1 MLTSVGRAAVRRV
14 QTSRLSGSAPS
25 AAQLL
30 CRQLAIKTALPIR
43 SFTVS
48 AWSPSP
54 ASGDKKA
61 AKKTTTTTTTKK
73 ATLATKSK
81 SKATDSKSKSQTK
94 AKPKPKA
101 AAPKPKKA
109 KKEVDPEKVKKLEI
123 RELKKWAL
131 RDKLPMLPATTWV
144 LFTSENKGN
153 PTGTGGITQEATELS
168 EKFRQLTE
176 SELQDLS
183 RRAVANRQKN
193 LATYKAWVET
203 HEPARIHLANK
214 TRRRLAFLT
223 GKPVKQISD
232 ERLPQRPASSY
243 SLYLVDNW
251 DNSHAETSQAK
262 FKEISESWKDVNPTE
277 KALYEQRSADQ
288 SVKYKA
294 EMEKLDARAKVI
306 QETGLA

>member
-14 QTSRLSGSAPS
+14 QTARLSAPAPS

-30 CRQLAIKTALPIR
+30 CLQSTAKTALPIR

-61 AKKTTTTTTTKK
+61 AKKTTTTTTKK
-73 ATLATKSK
+73 ATLTTKSK

-101 AAPKPKKA
+101 AAPKSKKT
-109 KKEVDPEKVKKLEI
+109 KKEVDPEKAKKLEI

-131 RDKLPMLPATTWV
+131 RDKLAMLPATTWT
-144 LFTSENKGN
+144 LFTSENQGN
-153 PTGTGGITQEATELS
+153 LSGSGGITQQMTELS
-168 EKFRQLTE
+168 EKFRQLSE
-176 SELQDLS
+176 SEHEDIH
-183 RRAVANRQKN
+183 RRAAANRQKN
-193 LATYKAWVET
+193 LATYKAWIET
-203 HEPARIHLANK
+203 HEPARVYLANK
-214 TRRRLAFLT
+214 ARRRLAFLT

-232 ERLPQRPASSY
+232 ERLPLRPTGSY
-243 SLYLVDNW
+243 SLFLVDNW
-251 DNSHAETSQAK
+251 SKIQAETSQSK
-262 FKEISESWKDVNPTE
+262 FKEIGESWKDVNPTE
-277 KALYEQRSADQ
+277 KALYEQRAADS

-294 EMEKLDARAKVI
+294 EIEKLDARAKVI

>member
-14 QTSRLSGSAPS
+14 QITRLSASAPS

-30 CRQLAIKTALPIR
+30 CRQSTIKTALPIR

-61 AKKTTTTTTTKK
+61 AKKTTTTTTKK
-73 ATLATKSK
+73 ATLTTKSK

-109 KKEVDPEKVKKLEI
+109 KKEVDPEKAKKLEI

-131 RDKLPMLPATTWV
+131 RDKLAMLPATTWV
-144 LFTSENKGN
+144 LFTSENKGSL
-153 PTGTGGITQEATELS
+153 TGTGGITQQMTELS

-232 ERLPQRPASSY
+232 ERLPQRPTGSY

-251 DNSHAETSQAK
+251 DKSHAETNQAK
-262 FKEISESWKDVNPTE
+262 FKEIGESWKDVNPTE

-294 EMEKLDARAKVI
+294 EMEKLDSRAKVI

>member
-14 QTSRLSGSAPS
+14 QTTRLSASTPS

-30 CRQLAIKTALPIR
+30 SRQSAIKTALPIR

-61 AKKTTTTTTTKK
+61 AKKTTTTTTKK
-73 ATLATKSK
+73 ATGTTKSK
-81 SKATDSKSKSQTK
+81 SKVTDTKSKSQTK

-131 RDKLPMLPATTWV
+131 KDKLAVLPATTWV

-153 PTGTGGITQEATELS
+153 LTGTGGITQQATELS

-176 SELQDLS
+176 SELQVRHPL
-183 RRAVANRQKN
+183 
-193 LATYKAWVET
+193 
-203 HEPARIHLANK
+203 PP
-214 TRRRLAFLT
+214 FL
-223 GKPVKQISD
+223 
-232 ERLPQRPASSY
+232 Y
-243 SLYLVDNW
+243 
-251 DNSHAETSQAK
+251 
-262 FKEISESWKDVNPTE
+262 
-277 KALYEQRSADQ
+277 
-288 SVKYKA
+288 
-294 EMEKLDARAKVI
+294 
-306 QETGLA
+306 

>member
-14 QTSRLSGSAPS
+14 QTTRLSASAPS

-30 CRQLAIKTALPIR
+30 CRQSTIKSALPIR

-61 AKKTTTTTTTKK
+61 AKKTTTTTTKK
-73 ATLATKSK
+73 ATLTTKSK

-109 KKEVDPEKVKKLEI
+109 KKEVDPEKAKKLEI

-131 RDKLPMLPATTWV
+131 RDKLAMLPATTWV
-144 LFTSENKGN
+144 LFTSENKGSL
-153 PTGTGGITQEATELS
+153 TGTGGITQQMTELS

-176 SELQDLS
+176 SELQV
-183 RRAVANRQKN
+183 R
-193 LATYKAWVET
+193 
-203 HEPARIHLANK
+203 HP
-214 TRRRLAFLT
+214 
-223 GKPVKQISD
+223 
-232 ERLPQRPASSY
+232 LPPFCY
-243 SLYLVDNW
+243 
-251 DNSHAETSQAK
+251 
-262 FKEISESWKDVNPTE
+262 
-277 KALYEQRSADQ
+277 
-288 SVKYKA
+288 
-294 EMEKLDARAKVI
+294 
-306 QETGLA
+306 

>member
-14 QTSRLSGSAPS
+14 QTTRLSASAPS

-30 CRQLAIKTALPIR
+30 CRQSTIKTALPIR
-43 SFTVS
+43 SFT
-48 AWSPSP
+48 
-54 ASGDKKA
+54 
-61 AKKTTTTTTTKK
+61 
-73 ATLATKSK
+73 
-81 SKATDSKSKSQTK
+81 
-94 AKPKPKA
+94 
-101 AAPKPKKA
+101 PKKA
-109 KKEVDPEKVKKLEI
+109 KKEVDPEKAKKLEI

-131 RDKLPMLPATTWV
+131 RDKLAMLPATTWV
-144 LFTSENKGN
+144 LFTSENKGSL
-153 PTGTGGITQEATELS
+153 TGTGGITQQMTELS

-232 ERLPQRPASSY
+232 ERLPQRPTGSY

-251 DNSHAETSQAK
+251 DKSHAETNQAK
-262 FKEISESWKDVNPTE
+262 FKEIGESWKDVNPTE

>member
-14 QTSRLSGSAPS
+14 QTTRLSASAPS

-30 CRQLAIKTALPIR
+30 CRQSIIKTALPIR

-61 AKKTTTTTTTKK
+61 AKKTTTTTTK
-73 ATLATKSK
+73 
-81 SKATDSKSKSQTK
+81 
-94 AKPKPKA
+94 
-101 AAPKPKKA
+101 KPKKA
-109 KKEVDPEKVKKLEI
+109 KKEVDPEKAKKLEI

-131 RDKLPMLPATTWV
+131 RDKLAMLPATTWV
-144 LFTSENKGN
+144 LFTSENKGSL
-153 PTGTGGITQEATELS
+153 TGTGGITQQMSELS

-232 ERLPQRPASSY
+232 ERLPQRPTGSY

-251 DNSHAETSQAK
+251 DKSHAETNQAK
-262 FKEISESWKDVNPTE
+262 FKEIGESWKDVNPTE